1 MVDIAETKKLT
12 KTEKFGVLL
21 NIKEVAENEMLVEF
35 INKEV
40 ELLNKKNGK
49 NGQTKGQKENEG
61 YKNTIVEI
69 LTRVGKGLTISEIQ
83 AEDETL
89 AQFSNQKISALLTQL
104 VNDKI
109 VTRTKDKKITT
120 FAIAE

>member
-1 MVDIAETKKLT
+1 MKKMTKREKFELLLTIAE
-12 KTEKFGVLL
+12 VQ
-21 NIKEVAENEMLVEF
+21 ENEMLVEF
-35 INKEV
+35 INHEL
-40 ELLNKKNGK
+40 ELLAKKNASGTLRK
-49 NGQTKGQKENEG
+49 PTKTQIENENLIEVIFAKLQATG
-61 YKNTIVEI
+61 E
-69 LTRVGKGLTISEIQ
+69 GMTISEIQ

-89 AQFSNQKISALLTQL
+89 AQFSNQKMSALLTQL

>member
-1 MVDIAETKKLT
+1 MGETKKLT
-12 KTEKFGVLL
+12 KKEKFGMLL

-35 INKEV
+35 INKEL

-61 YKNTIVEI
+61 YKDTIVEI